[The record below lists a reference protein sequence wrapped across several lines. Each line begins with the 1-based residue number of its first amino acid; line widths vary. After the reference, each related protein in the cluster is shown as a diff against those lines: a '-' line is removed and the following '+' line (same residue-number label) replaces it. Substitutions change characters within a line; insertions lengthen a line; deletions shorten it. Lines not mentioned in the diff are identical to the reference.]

1 MSLLI
6 NRFALIKPSHFLCF
20 LTQII
25 DCCQIAVNNL
35 RQAQKVTSRT
45 MKREGR

>member
-1 MSLLI
+1 MLI
-6 NRFALIKPSHFLCF
+6 NRVILMRSSHLSCF

-35 RQAQKVTSRT
+35 RQA
-45 MKREGR
+45 